1 MSMNNIYE
9 IDLVKDEI
17 NHALNSWID
26 FIKNEKRASPIRL
39 MHIIEILMLLS
50 RSELNILVVLYL
62 SKIWKPW
69 LPQILELS
77 WQKKDATVMAQKQLL
92 A

>member
-26 FIKNEKRASPIRL
+26 FIKNEKRASPNTI
-39 MHIIEILMLLS
+39 
-50 RSELNILVVLYL
+50 
-62 SKIWKPW
+62 
-69 LPQILELS
+69 
-77 WQKKDATVMAQKQLL
+77 DAYYRDIDAFIS
-92 A
+92 